1 MIFFLFTGR
10 INIITSNRIKCF
22 CNNSKYFNFVPHK
35 NSGVWEGKLSSN
47 IHWIDV
53 QNCIVE
59 SSINN
64 IYVIKSNIFLYACKC
79 LSHFRY
85 PKCYSYDNR
94 YLLLISSDVE
104 KNPGPVDCTQYT
116 LQHPNLCPF
125 YRVAIFMIY
134 EKQVLVS
141 KEESGTTS
149 KRIITE
155 GQGIQEFKEI
165 FNGYFNSENIDF
177 NTIGKRQ
184 NKLVSKIKDWG
195 RKKPDEKNSFYSE
208 FNPAVWFKLGE
219 SDKKKTQYRMSI
231 LSCS

>member
-1 MIFFLFTGR
+1 MISNKYHLCFQNYKIFTNHIINMSTVIFFLFTGR

-85 PKCYSYDNR
+85 PVGFHS
-94 YLLLISSDVE
+94 L
-104 KNPGPVDCTQYT
+104 
-116 LQHPNLCPF
+116 
-125 YRVAIFMIY
+125 
-134 EKQVLVS
+134 
-141 KEESGTTS
+141 
-149 KRIITE
+149 
-155 GQGIQEFKEI
+155 
-165 FNGYFNSENIDF
+165 
-177 NTIGKRQ
+177 
-184 NKLVSKIKDWG
+184 
-195 RKKPDEKNSFYSE
+195 
-208 FNPAVWFKLGE
+208 
-219 SDKKKTQYRMSI
+219 MS
-231 LSCS
+231 